1 MNSNYLDRLN
11 KLMVPGDDGQA
22 GDAQESVG
30 RDTYEPLNTDDF
42 NLIQESAE
50 NTRNLGNTNSKAII
64 RQSNEVLSAN
74 NFSQEKASV
83 SSLINR
89 FKEVGI
95 YEKSVN
101 GSASKLN
108 SNDLRSEI
116 NSKKDEFK
124 VSLKSDSHIPSDV
137 IDKFTKNY

>member
-1 MNSNYLDRLN
+1 M
-11 KLMVPGDDGQA
+11 
-22 GDAQESVG
+22 G